1 MKKEVERNM
10 RLLQLLSQS
19 FPTEAAAGTEIIN
32 LEAILNLPKPTEH
45 FVADIHGEYEAFLHI
60 LRNASGNIRRKVI
73 ELFGSQMRDKE
84 IRELCTLIYYPEQ
97 KLELIKEREK
107 NINDYYIVTLNQLV
121 KVCRVV
127 CSKYTRSKVRKVLP
141 KEFAYIIEEL
151 LHEDS
156 TDNNKQ
162 AYFNAIFQSIVDTR
176 QSDDLIIA
184 LCHVIQRLAID
195 RLHILGD
202 IYDRGPGSHIIL
214 DFLSTYHNFDIQWG
228 NHDALWMGAAAGN
241 LPCIANVIRL
251 SLRYGNIATLE
262 DGYGINLMSLA
273 TFAMEV
279 YAKDPC
285 KVFFPKTT
293 SDNTIYTDKTL
304 KLHAKMHKAI
314 TVIQFKLEMQMTNK
328 HPEWNIDRTGT
339 LEHIDFKKGLY
350 VLNGRQY
357 EMTDISFPTIDEK
370 DPYKLTADEKE
381 LIQKIKHSFC
391 VSEKLQKHIKLLFS
405 NGSMYGIYNS
415 NLLFH
420 ASIPLN
426 ADGSLKKVKLTTG
439 SYCGKQL
446 LQHIALLM
454 RSAFNVDTP
463 KKQKQNACDYF
474 WYLWCGPDSPLFDKS
489 RMSTFERYFLTDKEL
504 QHEEKGYYYKM
515 REDATVCDNILDSF
529 DVHGKNRHIINGH
542 VPVHASEGENPIKAS
557 GKLMVID
564 GGFAKSYH
572 DTTGIAGYTLVFHS
586 RGFQLIQHE
595 PFESISEAVKNE
607 TDIKSSTQ
615 IVQLTGDRIMV
626 RDTDKGEEVQKQIKE
641 LKELLYAYRH
651 GYINEKKV

>member
-1 MKKEVERNM
+1 
-10 RLLQLLSQS
+10 
-19 FPTEAAAGTEIIN
+19 
-32 LEAILNLPKPTEH
+32 
-45 FVADIHGEYEAFLHI
+45 
-60 LRNASGNIRRKVI
+60 
-73 ELFGSQMRDKE
+73 
-84 IRELCTLIYYPEQ
+84 
-97 KLELIKEREK
+97 
-107 NINDYYIVTLNQLV
+107 
-121 KVCRVV
+121 
-127 CSKYTRSKVRKVLP
+127 
-141 KEFAYIIEEL
+141 
-151 LHEDS
+151 
-156 TDNNKQ
+156 
-162 AYFNAIFQSIVDTR
+162 
-176 QSDDLIIA
+176 
-184 LCHVIQRLAID
+184 
-195 RLHILGD
+195 
-202 IYDRGPGSHIIL
+202 
-214 DFLSTYHNFDIQWG
+214 
-228 NHDALWMGAAAGN
+228 
-241 LPCIANVIRL
+241 
-251 SLRYGNIATLE
+251 
-262 DGYGINLMSLA
+262 
-273 TFAMEV
+273 
-279 YAKDPC
+279 
-285 KVFFPKTT
+285 
-293 SDNTIYTDKTL
+293 
-304 KLHAKMHKAI
+304 
-314 TVIQFKLEMQMTNK
+314 
-328 HPEWNIDRTGT
+328 
-339 LEHIDFKKGLY
+339 
-350 VLNGRQY
+350 
-357 EMTDISFPTIDEK
+357 
-370 DPYKLTADEKE
+370 
-381 LIQKIKHSFC
+381 
-391 VSEKLQKHIKLLFS
+391 
-405 NGSMYGIYNS
+405 MYGIYNS

>member
-1 MKKEVERNM
+1 MKNKVYRDL
-10 RLLQLLSQS
+10 RILQLLSQK
-19 FPTEAAAGTEIIN
+19 FPTEAIAGTEIIN

-60 LRNASGNIRRKVI
+60 LRNASGNIKRKVL
-73 ELFGSQMRDKE
+73 ELFGNQMRDKE

-97 KLELIKEREK
+97 KLELIKETEK
-107 NINDYYIVTLNQLV
+107 NINDFYIITLNQLI

-127 CSKYTRSKVRKVLP
+127 SSKYTRSKVRKVLP

-156 TDNNKQ
+156 SDSNKQ
-162 AYFNAIFQSIVDTR
+162 AYFNAIFQSIVDTS
-176 QSDDLIIA
+176 QSDNLIIA

-202 IYDRGPGSHIIL
+202 IFDRGPGAHIIL
-214 DFLSTYHNFDIQWG
+214 DFLLTYNNFDIQWG

-241 LPCIANVIRL
+241 DPCIANVIRL

-273 TFAMEV
+273 AFAMET
-279 YAKDPC
+279 YANDPC
-285 KVFFPKTT
+285 EQFIPIISPGTT
-293 SDNTIYTDKTL
+293 TYTDKTL
-304 KLHAKMHKAI
+304 MLLAKMHKAI
-314 TVIQFKLEMQMTNK
+314 TIIQFKLEAQMAQK
-328 HPEWNIDRTGT
+328 HPEWNIERRGT
-339 LEHIDFKKGLY
+339 FGHINKAKGTY
-350 VLNGRQY
+350 VLEGKEY
-357 EMTDISFPTIDEK
+357 LLSDSLLPTIDK
-370 DPYKLTADEKE
+370 NAPYALTTDEELLVKKLH
-381 LIQKIKHSFC
+381 HSFC
-391 VSEKLQKHIKLLFS
+391 VSEKLQKHIHLLFT

-426 ADGSLKKVKLTTG
+426 SDGTLKEVKLSTG
-439 SYCGKQL
+439 VYKGRKLMDQ
-446 LQHIALLM
+446 IALQM
-454 RSAFNVDTP
+454 RSAFSIDTP

-489 RMSTFERYFLTDKEL
+489 RMTTFERYFLTDKKL
-504 QHEEKGYYYKM
+504 QHEEKGCYYKM
-515 REDATVCDNILDSF
+515 RDNESICNKILDEFQVSG
-529 DVHGKNRHIINGH
+529 DNRHIINGH

-564 GGFAKSYH
+564 GGFAKAYH
-572 DTTGIAGYTLVFHS
+572 NTTGIAGYTLVYHS

-595 PFESISEAVKNE
+595 PFESITEAIKNE
-607 TDIKSSTQ
+607 TDIKSSIQ
-615 IVQLTGDRIMV
+615 IVQLMGKRIMV
-626 RDTDKGEEVQKQIKE
+626 RDTDKGIEIQNQINE

-651 GYINEKKV
+651 GLIKEKI

>member
-214 DFLSTYHNFDIQWG
+214 DFLSTYHNFDIQ
-228 NHDALWMGAAAGN
+228 
-241 LPCIANVIRL
+241 R
-251 SLRYGNIATLE
+251 
-262 DGYGINLMSLA
+262 
-273 TFAMEV
+273 F
-279 YAKDPC
+279 
-285 KVFFPKTT
+285 
-293 SDNTIYTDKTL
+293 
-304 KLHAKMHKAI
+304 
-314 TVIQFKLEMQMTNK
+314 
-328 HPEWNIDRTGT
+328 
-339 LEHIDFKKGLY
+339 
-350 VLNGRQY
+350 VL
-357 EMTDISFPTIDEK
+357 
-370 DPYKLTADEKE
+370 
-381 LIQKIKHSFC
+381 
-391 VSEKLQKHIKLLFS
+391 
-405 NGSMYGIYNS
+405 
-415 NLLFH
+415 
-420 ASIPLN
+420 
-426 ADGSLKKVKLTTG
+426 
-439 SYCGKQL
+439 
-446 LQHIALLM
+446 
-454 RSAFNVDTP
+454 
-463 KKQKQNACDYF
+463 
-474 WYLWCGPDSPLFDKS
+474 
-489 RMSTFERYFLTDKEL
+489 
-504 QHEEKGYYYKM
+504 
-515 REDATVCDNILDSF
+515 
-529 DVHGKNRHIINGH
+529 
-542 VPVHASEGENPIKAS
+542 
-557 GKLMVID
+557 
-564 GGFAKSYH
+564 
-572 DTTGIAGYTLVFHS
+572 
-586 RGFQLIQHE
+586 
-595 PFESISEAVKNE
+595 
-607 TDIKSSTQ
+607 
-615 IVQLTGDRIMV
+615 
-626 RDTDKGEEVQKQIKE
+626 
-641 LKELLYAYRH
+641 AYRIRTEDQQIRTLLH
-651 GYINEKKV
+651 YQG